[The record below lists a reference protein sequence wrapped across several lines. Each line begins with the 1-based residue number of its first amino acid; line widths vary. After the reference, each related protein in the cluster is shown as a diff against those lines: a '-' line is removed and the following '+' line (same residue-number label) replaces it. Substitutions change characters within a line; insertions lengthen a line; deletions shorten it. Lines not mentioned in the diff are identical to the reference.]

1 MKSTSIRTKFILAF
15 VAVGLVA
22 IALVGVFTS
31 FVSKQQ
37 FESLVQERMIS
48 DLSKIVISYYE
59 AYGTILGIENYFA
72 SNSVAI
78 ISDNTQPVRVDIVL
92 ILPNQRILLGNE
104 KYPPGTKLSN
114 SAMRN
119 ANEII
124 FEEMVI
130 GYILIENPPFLPNPE
145 EARFIERTNRASIY
159 ASLIAIALAVTLGL
173 IFTQTLLK
181 PLSNLNHAMNRMKRG
196 ELEQAV
202 PNDSTDE
209 LGEVI
214 KGFNQMSSAL
224 AASNARR
231 DQMTADIA
239 HELRSPLTVING
251 YLEAMQ
257 DGSLKPTAARLGII
271 QQEVSQLNR
280 LVTDLRTLA
289 LADAGQLDI
298 HKAEIDLQTLFQRLS
313 NAHALQAQS
322 KNITLTFGKPRGLE
336 KVYADEGRILQ
347 VLSNLL
353 TNAIRHTPEGGR
365 ISVSVEL
372 ENNIAV
378 VRIADSGEGIPE
390 NELDYLFD
398 RFYRVDPSRKSKS
411 GESGLGLSIVK
422 ALVEAHGGMVSVQS
436 QVGVGTTFTFTLP
449 VEANELSTPISQA
462 GQSELDT
469 AN

>member
-1 MKSTSIRTKFILAF
+1 MKTTSIRTKFILSF

-31 FVSKQQ
+31 FVSNQQ
-37 FESLVQERMIS
+37 FESLVQDRMIS

-59 AYGTILGIENYFA
+59 AYGTIQGIENYFT

-78 ISDNTQPVRVDIVL
+78 FSDNTKPVRVDIIL
-92 ILPNQRILLGNE
+92 ALPNQRILLGNE
-104 KYPPGTKLSN
+104 KYPPGTELSN
-114 SAMRN
+114 SVIRN

-124 FEEMVI
+124 YQETVI
-130 GYILIENPPFLPNPE
+130 AYILIEDPPFLPNPE
-145 EARFIERTNRASIY
+145 ETRYIERTNRALIY

-181 PLSNLNHAMNRMKRG
+181 PLSSLNDAMNRMKRG

-202 PNDSTDE
+202 PNKSNDE

-214 KGFNQMSSAL
+214 EGFNQMSSAL

-257 DGSLKPTAARLGII
+257 DGSLEPTPVRLGII

-298 HKAEIDLQTLFQRLS
+298 TIAEIDLQTLFQHLS

-322 KNITLTFGKPRGLE
+322 KNIDLIFEKSQELE
-336 KVYADEGRILQ
+336 KVFADEGRILQ
-347 VLSNLL
+347 VISNLI
-353 TNAIRHTPEGGR
+353 TNAIRHTHEGGK
-365 ISVSVEL
+365 IFVSAALDHNE
-372 ENNIAV
+372 AV
-378 VRIADSGEGIPE
+378 IKVADSGEGIPE
-390 NELDYLFD
+390 NELDFLFD
-398 RFYRVDPSRKSKS
+398 RFYRVDPSRQSSS

-422 ALVEAHGGMVSVQS
+422 ALIEAHGGRVSVQS
-436 QVGVGTTFTFTLP
+436 EVGKGTTFTFSLP
-449 VEANELSTPISQA
+449 VKPGMS
-462 GQSELDT
+462 
-469 AN
+469 

>member
-1 MKSTSIRTKFILAF
+1 MKTTSIRTKFILAF

-31 FVSKQQ
+31 FVSNRQ
-37 FESLVQERMIS
+37 FESLVQDRMIS

-59 AYGTILGIENYFA
+59 TYGTILGIENYFT
-72 SNSVAI
+72 SNSIAVF
-78 ISDNTQPVRVDIVL
+78 SNNTKPVRVDIIL
-92 ILPNQRILLGNE
+92 ALPNQRILLGNE
-104 KYPPGTKLSN
+104 KYPPGTELSN
-114 SAMRN
+114 SVLRYAD
-119 ANEII
+119 EII
-124 FEEMVI
+124 YEETVI
-130 GYILIENPPFLPNPE
+130 AYILIEDPPFLPNPE
-145 EARFIERTNRASIY
+145 ETRYIERTNRALIY

-181 PLSNLNHAMNRMKRG
+181 PLASLNDAMNKMKRG

-202 PNDSTDE
+202 PNKSKDE

-214 KGFNQMSSAL
+214 EGFNQMSAAL

-257 DGSLKPTAARLGII
+257 DGSLEPTPVRLGII

-298 HKAEIDLQTLFQRLS
+298 SKAEIDLQTFFQHLS

-322 KNITLTFGKPRGLE
+322 KNIDLTFEKSQELE
-336 KVYADEGRILQ
+336 IIFADEGRILQ
-347 VLSNLL
+347 VLSNLI
-353 TNAIRHTPEGGR
+353 TNAIRHTYEGGK
-365 ISVSVEL
+365 ISVSAEL
-372 ENNIAV
+372 GNNEAV
-378 VRIADSGEGIPE
+378 IKVTDSGEGIPE

-398 RFYRVDPSRKSKS
+398 RFYRVDPSRQSSS

-422 ALVEAHGGMVSVQS
+422 ALVEAHGGRVSVQS
-436 QVGVGTTFTFTLP
+436 EVGIGTTFTFTLP
-449 VEANELSTPISQA
+449 IKT
-462 GQSELDT
+462 T
-469 AN
+469 Y

>member
-1 MKSTSIRTKFILAF
+1 MKSTSIQTKFILAF

-37 FESLVQERMIS
+37 FKSLVQERMIT

-72 SNSVAI
+72 SNSVAV

-92 ILPNQRILLGNE
+92 LLPNQRILLGNE

-119 ANEII
+119 ANEIT

-145 EARFIERTNRASIY
+145 EARYIERTNRALIY
-159 ASLIAIALAVTLGL
+159 ASLIAIVLAVTLGL

-196 ELEQAV
+196 ELEQAI
-202 PNDSTDE
+202 PIESNDE

-214 KGFNQMSSAL
+214 EGFNQMSSAL

-298 HKAEIDLQTLFQRLS
+298 NKAEIDLQTLFQHLS

-322 KNITLTFGKPRGLE
+322 KGIELTFEKSQELE
-336 KVYADEGRILQ
+336 KIFADEGRILQ
-347 VLSNLL
+347 VLSNLV
-353 TNAIRHTPEGGR
+353 TNAIRHTSEGGKIA
-365 ISVSVEL
+365 ISGEL
-372 ENNIAV
+372 DNEEAV
-378 VRIADSGEGIPE
+378 IRVADSGEGIPE
-390 NELDYLFD
+390 NKLDHLFD
-398 RFYRVDPSRKSKS
+398 RFYRVDPSRQSTS

-422 ALVEAHGGMVSVQS
+422 ALVETHGGRVSVQS
-436 QVGVGTTFTFTLP
+436 EVGIGTTFSFTLP
-449 VEANELSTPISQA
+449 IRT
-462 GQSELDT
+462 T
-469 AN
+469 A